1 MSKPLKFVSSKMQ
14 DQNLRTLAKLSKENP
29 KEFRILAR
37 QEFKLV
43 NQQID
48 RLNKNGAKV
57 GQNHFVLR
65 GKSNN
70 EILSMLKESRK
81 FANSSKYFKTT
92 KSKSRTQK
100 RRVKSQTINVPTY
113 SNYGSKGKKQ
123 SDLDSWSSEIDEFE
137 NDFDPTEP
145 NDFNTTEPTD
155 FDTDDADDFET
166 VYDDDTYYYHTYK
179 ITTGDVLNEIKNKY
193 PQFYEDL
200 LKAIEKYREFDDEIM
215 EEIQIA
221 IGNGDT
227 LEEIAQDIHN
237 RYASRVGQILQK
249 SDGMRTNYWSSFR
262 E

>member
-14 DQNLRTLAKLSKENP
+14 DQNLRILAKLSKENP

-48 RLNKNGAKV
+48 RLNKNGAKI
-57 GQNHFVLR
+57 GQDHFVLR

-81 FANSSKYFKTT
+81 FANSSKYFKTA

-100 RRVKSQTINVPTY
+100 RRVKSQSITAPTY
-113 SNYGSKGKKQ
+113 NTWAGDDITDY
-123 SDLDSWSSEIDEFE
+123 DTP
-137 NDFDPTEP
+137 DFDI
-145 NDFNTTEPTD
+145 DDSTD
-155 FDTDDADDFET
+155 FDTDDADDFDT
-166 VYDDDTYYYHTYK
+166 VYDDDKYYYHTYK
-179 ITTGDVLNEIKNKY
+179 ITTGDVLNELKNKY

>member
-1 MSKPLKFVSSKMQ
+1 MSKLKFVSSKMQ

-48 RLNKNGAKV
+48 RLNKNGAKI
-57 GQNHFVLR
+57 GQDHFVLR

-81 FANSSKYFKTT
+81 FANSSKYFKNA

-100 RRVKSQTINVPTY
+100 RRVKSQTITAPTY
-113 SNYGSKGKKQ
+113 SNYGGNIT
-123 SDLDSWSSEIDEFE
+123 DYETP
-137 NDFDPTEP
+137 DFNTNEP
-145 NDFNTTEPTD
+145 NDFDIDEPTD

-166 VYDDDTYYYHTYK
+166 VYNDDTYYYKSYK
-179 ITTGDVLNEIKNKY
+179 ITTGDVLNELKNKY

-237 RYASRVGQILQK
+237 RYASRVGMILQK
-249 SDGMRTNYWSSFR
+249 TDGARTNYWSSFR

>member
-1 MSKPLKFVSSKMQ
+1 MSKPQRFVSSKMQ

-48 RLNKNGAKV
+48 RLNKNGAKI

-70 EILSMLKESRK
+70 EILTMLKESRK
-81 FANSSKYFKTT
+81 FANSSKYFKTA

-100 RRVKSQTINVPTY
+100 RRVKAQTITAPTY
-113 SNYGSKGKKQ
+113 NTWAGDDITDYETP
-123 SDLDSWSSEIDEFE
+123 DFE
-137 NDFDPTEP
+137 TDT
-145 NDFNTTEPTD
+145 PTD
-155 FDTDDADDFET
+155 FDIDDADDFET
-166 VYDDDTYYYHTYK
+166 VYNDDEYYYHSYK
-179 ITTGDVLNEIKNKY
+179 ITTGDVLNELKNKY

-200 LKAIEKYREFDDEIM
+200 LKAMEKYKEFDDEIM
-215 EEIQIA
+215 EEMQIA
-221 IGNGDT
+221 IGDGAT

-249 SDGMRTNYWSSFR
+249 SDGQRTNYWRSFR

>member
-1 MSKPLKFVSSKMQ
+1 MSKLKFVSSKMQ

-48 RLNKNGAKV
+48 RLNKNGAKIA
-57 GQNHFVLR
+57 QEHFVLR
-65 GKSNN
+65 GKSNK
-70 EILSMLKESRK
+70 EILSMLKDSRK
-81 FANSSKYFKTT
+81 FANSSKYFKTA

-100 RRVKSQTINVPTY
+100 RRVKSQSIGASTY
-113 SNYGSKGKKQ
+113 NAWGDNGNDITDYETP
-123 SDLDSWSSEIDEFE
+123 DFE
-137 NDFDPTEP
+137 PNEP
-145 NDFNTTEPTD
+145 NDFDIDEQTD
-155 FDTDDADDFET
+155 FDTDDADDFDT
-166 VYDDDTYYYHTYK
+166 VYDDDKYYYHTYK
-179 ITTGDVLNEIKNKY
+179 ITTGDVLNELKNKY

>member
-1 MSKPLKFVSSKMQ
+1 MSKLKFVSSKMQ

-48 RLNKNGAKV
+48 RLKKNGAKI
-57 GQNHFVLR
+57 GQDHFVLR

-70 EILSMLKESRK
+70 EILSMLKDSRK
-81 FANSSKYFKTT
+81 FANSSKYFKTA
-92 KSKSRTQK
+92 KSKSRIQK
-100 RRVKSQTINVPTY
+100 RRVKSQSITAPTY
-113 SNYGSKGKKQ
+113 NA
-123 SDLDSWSSEIDEFE
+123 WSGDDITDYDTFEFE
-137 NDFDPTEP
+137 TNAPNDFDI
-145 NDFNTTEPTD
+145 DDSTD

-166 VYDDDTYYYHTYK
+166 VYNDDTYYYHTYK

-200 LKAIEKYREFDDEIM
+200 LKAIEKYREFDEEIM

-237 RYASRVGQILQK
+237 RYASRVGMILQK
-249 SDGMRTNYWSSFR
+249 TDGARTNYWSSFR

>member
-14 DQNLRTLAKLSKENP
+14 DQNLKTLAKLSKENP

-48 RLNKNGAKV
+48 RLNKNGAKI
-57 GQNHFVLR
+57 GQEHFVLR

-81 FANSSKYFKTT
+81 FANSSKYFKTA

-100 RRVKSQTINVPTY
+100 RRVKSQSITAPTY
-113 SNYGSKGKKQ
+113 SNYGGNIT
-123 SDLDSWSSEIDEFE
+123 DYDTP
-137 NDFDPTEP
+137 DFNANEP
-145 NDFNTTEPTD
+145 NDFDIDDSTD

-166 VYDDDTYYYHTYK
+166 VYNDDTYYYKSYK
-179 ITTGDVLNEIKNKY
+179 ITTGDVLNELKNKY

-215 EEIQIA
+215 EEIQFA

-227 LEEIAQDIHN
+227 LEEIAQDIHS

-249 SDGMRTNYWSSFR
+249 TNGERTNYWSSFR

>member
-48 RLNKNGAKV
+48 RLNKNGAKI
-57 GQNHFVLR
+57 GQDHFVLR

-70 EILSMLKESRK
+70 EILSMLKDSRK
-81 FANSSKYFKTT
+81 FANSSKYFKTA

-100 RRVKSQTINVPTY
+100 RRVKSQSITAPTY
-113 SNYGSKGKKQ
+113 SNYGGNIT
-123 SDLDSWSSEIDEFE
+123 DYETP
-137 NDFDPTEP
+137 DFNTDEP
-145 NDFNTTEPTD
+145 NDFNIDEPTD

-166 VYDDDTYYYHTYK
+166 VYNDDTYYYKSYK
-179 ITTGDVLNEIKNKY
+179 ITTGDVLNELKNKY

-200 LKAIEKYREFDDEIM
+200 LKAVEKYREFDDEIM

-249 SDGMRTNYWSSFR
+249 TDGARTNYWSSFR

>member
-1 MSKPLKFVSSKMQ
+1 MSKLTFVSSKMQ

-48 RLNKNGAKV
+48 RLNKNGAKI
-57 GQNHFVLR
+57 GQDHFVLR

-70 EILSMLKESRK
+70 EILSMLKDSRK
-81 FANSSKYFKTT
+81 LANSSKYFKTA

-100 RRVKSQTINVPTY
+100 RRVKSQSITAPTY
-113 SNYGSKGKKQ
+113 NT
-123 SDLDSWSSEIDEFE
+123 WSGDDITDYETPDFESTEPTDFDIDE
-137 NDFDPTEP
+137 T
-145 NDFNTTEPTD
+145 TD

-166 VYDDDTYYYHTYK
+166 VYNDDTYYYHTYK

-200 LKAIEKYREFDDEIM
+200 LKAIEKYKEFDDEIM

-237 RYASRVGQILQK
+237 RYASRVGMILQK
-249 SDGMRTNYWSSFR
+249 TDGARTNYWSSFR

>member
-1 MSKPLKFVSSKMQ
+1 MSKLKFVSSKMQ
-14 DQNLRTLAKLSKENP
+14 EQNLRTLAKLSKENP

-48 RLNKNGAKV
+48 RLNKNGVKI
-57 GQNHFVLR
+57 GQDHFVLR

-81 FANSSKYFKTT
+81 FANSSKYFKTA

-100 RRVKSQTINVPTY
+100 RRMKSQTITAPTY
-113 SNYGSKGKKQ
+113 SNYGGNIT
-123 SDLDSWSSEIDEFE
+123 DYETP
-137 NDFDPTEP
+137 DFNTNEP
-145 NDFNTTEPTD
+145 NDFDIDDSTD
-155 FDTDDADDFET
+155 FDTDDTDDFET
-166 VYDDDTYYYHTYK
+166 VYNDDTYYYKSYK
-179 ITTGDVLNEIKNKY
+179 ITTGDVLNELKNKY

-215 EEIQIA
+215 EEIEFA

-237 RYASRVGQILQK
+237 RYASRVGMILQK
-249 SDGMRTNYWSSFR
+249 TDGERTNYWSSFR

>member
-1 MSKPLKFVSSKMQ
+1 MNKLKFVSSKMQ
-14 DQNLRTLAKLSKENP
+14 DQNLKTLAKLSKENP

-48 RLNKNGAKV
+48 RLNKNGAKI
-57 GQNHFVLR
+57 GQDHFVLR

-70 EILSMLKESRK
+70 EILSMLKDSRK
-81 FANSSKYFKTT
+81 FANSSKYFKTA

-100 RRVKSQTINVPTY
+100 RRVKSQSITAPTY
-113 SNYGSKGKKQ
+113 NTWAGDNITDY
-123 SDLDSWSSEIDEFE
+123 ETH
-137 NDFDPTEP
+137 DFNANEP
-145 NDFNTTEPTD
+145 NDFDIDESTD
-155 FDTDDADDFET
+155 FDTNDADDFDT

-179 ITTGDVLNEIKNKY
+179 ITTGDVLNELKNKY

-215 EEIQIA
+215 EEIQIS

-249 SDGMRTNYWSSFR
+249 SDGVRTNYWSSFR

>member
-1 MSKPLKFVSSKMQ
+1 MSKLKFVSSKMQ

-29 KEFRILAR
+29 KQFRILAR

-48 RLNKNGAKV
+48 RLNKNGAKI
-57 GQNHFVLR
+57 GQDHFVLR
-65 GKSNN
+65 GKSNTD
-70 EILSMLKESRK
+70 ILGMLKESRK
-81 FANSSKYFKTT
+81 FANSSKYFKTA

-100 RRVKSQTINVPTY
+100 RRVKAQSITTPIYNTWAGDDIT
-113 SNYGSKGKKQ
+113 NYGTP
-123 SDLDSWSSEIDEFE
+123 
-137 NDFDPTEP
+137 DFNANEP
-145 NDFNTTEPTD
+145 NDFDIDDSTD
-155 FDTDDADDFET
+155 FDTDDFET
-166 VYDDDTYYYHTYK
+166 VYDDDKYYYHTYK
-179 ITTGDVLNEIKNKY
+179 ITTGDVFNELKNKY

-200 LKAIEKYREFDDEIM
+200 LKAVEKYREFDDEIM

-221 IGNGDT
+221 ICNGVT
-227 LEEIAQDIHN
+227 LEEITQDIHN

>member
-48 RLNKNGAKV
+48 RLNKNGAKI
-57 GQNHFVLR
+57 GQDHFVLR

-81 FANSSKYFKTT
+81 FANSSKYFKTA

-100 RRVKSQTINVPTY
+100 RRVKSQSITAPTY
-113 SNYGSKGKKQ
+113 NTWAGDDITDY
-123 SDLDSWSSEIDEFE
+123 DT
-137 NDFDPTEP
+137 P
-145 NDFNTTEPTD
+145 DFNIDEPTD
-155 FDTDDADDFET
+155 FDTDDADDFDT
-166 VYDDDTYYYHTYK
+166 VYDDDKYYYHTYK
-179 ITTGDVLNEIKNKY
+179 ITTGDVLNELKNKY

-227 LEEIAQDIHN
+227 LEEITQDIHN

>member
-48 RLNKNGAKV
+48 RLNKNGAKI
-57 GQNHFVLR
+57 GQDHFVLR

-81 FANSSKYFKTT
+81 FANSSKYFKTA

-100 RRVKSQTINVPTY
+100 RRVKSQSITAPTY
-113 SNYGSKGKKQ
+113 SNYGGNIT
-123 SDLDSWSSEIDEFE
+123 DYDTP
-137 NDFDPTEP
+137 DFNANEP
-145 NDFNTTEPTD
+145 NDFDIDDSTD

-166 VYDDDTYYYHTYK
+166 VYNDDTYYYKSYK
-179 ITTGDVLNEIKNKY
+179 ITTGDVLNELKNKY

-215 EEIQIA
+215 EEIQFA

-249 SDGMRTNYWSSFR
+249 TNGERTNYWSSFR

>member
-1 MSKPLKFVSSKMQ
+1 MSKLTFVSAKMQ

-48 RLNKNGAKV
+48 RLNKNGAKI
-57 GQNHFVLR
+57 GQDHFVLR

-81 FANSSKYFKTT
+81 FANSSKYFKTA

-100 RRVKSQTINVPTY
+100 RRVKSQSITAPTY
-113 SNYGSKGKKQ
+113 SNYGGNIT
-123 SDLDSWSSEIDEFE
+123 DYDTP
-137 NDFDPTEP
+137 DFNANEP
-145 NDFNTTEPTD
+145 NDFDIDEQTD
-155 FDTDDADDFET
+155 FDTYDADDFDT
-166 VYDDDTYYYHTYK
+166 VYDDDKYYYHTYK
-179 ITTGDVLNEIKNKY
+179 ITTGDVLNELKNKY

-200 LKAIEKYREFDDEIM
+200 SKAIEKYREFDDEIM

-237 RYASRVGQILQK
+237 RYASRVGMILQK
-249 SDGMRTNYWSSFR
+249 TDGERTNYWSSFR

>member
-1 MSKPLKFVSSKMQ
+1 MSKLKFVSSKMQ

-48 RLNKNGAKV
+48 RLNKNGAKI
-57 GQNHFVLR
+57 GQDHFVLR

-70 EILSMLKESRK
+70 EILSMLKDSRK
-81 FANSSKYFKTT
+81 FANSSKYFKTAKT
-92 KSKSRTQK
+92 KSSAIK
-100 RRVKSQTINVPTY
+100 RRKTRDYFMKKHREFAQHGIDLKEQLDPTKWGSTI
-113 SNYGSKGKKQ
+113 
-123 SDLDSWSSEIDEFE
+123 DDFE
-137 NDFDPTEP
+137 NDFDI
-145 NDFNTTEPTD
+145 DDSTD
-155 FDTDDADDFET
+155 FDADDADDFET
-166 VYDDDTYYYHTYK
+166 VYNDDTYYYHTYK
-179 ITTGDVLNEIKNKY
+179 ITTDDVLNELKNKY

-200 LKAIEKYREFDDEIM
+200 LKAIEKYHEFEDEIM
-215 EEIQIA
+215 EEMQIA

-249 SDGMRTNYWSSFR
+249 TDGARTNYWSSFR